1 MTDILMKRG
10 DFGTSP
16 VVHWLEHRVSTTGVQ
31 FRHLVGDLRSHK
43 LCSVDPPPP
52 QKKKKKK
59 SEEEAESKEGT
70 KDFAQNAIR
79 QHSVGPSLGT

>member
-10 DFGTSP
+10 DFGTSL
-16 VVHWLEHRVSTTGVQ
+16 VVQWLEHRVSTTGVQ

-52 QKKKKKK
+52 QKKK

-79 QHSVGPSLGT
+79 QHPVGPSLGT